1 MQNKVANVGME
12 GLPWHGSLI
21 AWRLLNALAPSLLL
35 QPVVS
40 TPGGLQLLSSR
51 LLVAVDA
58 EASGI
63 LKNPPQANTILFRGG
78 GYGLHADLWLF
89 EATESLHMVGAMP
102 WVDPVDSTLWLFRG
116 RAAAPFVHVTPDGFQ
131 SFARLSFDDMLAF
144 EQGFESVRLRLAT
157 QQEAF

>member
-1 MQNKVANVGME
+1 MQNIGVDVSMEVG
-12 GLPWHGSLI
+12 PWHGSLT

-51 LLVAVDA
+51 LLVTVDA

-63 LKNPPQANTILFRGG
+63 VETPPQANTILFRDG
-78 GYGLHADLWLF
+78 GYGLRADLWLF
-89 EATESLHMVGAMP
+89 EGEECLRMVGAMP

-116 RAAAPFVHVTPDGFQ
+116 KAAAPFVHITPDGLQ
-131 SFARLSFDDMLAF
+131 PSNRLPSDDMLAF
-144 EQGFESVRLRLAT
+144 EHGFDSVHLRLAT